1 MVSTPKGTAGRHRPE
16 RPPARGAR
24 KRADAP
30 PARSPRPLER
40 ILLPTDFSEGATL
53 ALRRVLQ
60 LPLAPN
66 ARLHIVHVMPE
77 DLPGKSRARATV
89 RKLLN
94 EAVDVVRSDERAR
107 QLKVTT
113 GVLQGR
119 PFVEI
124 IRCARMIDAELIV
137 IGRHGAGR
145 LHGMR
150 IGSTA
155 ERIVRHGDLPV
166 LVVNAKAARPYRRP
180 VIATALDDS
189 SRQVVTLALRI
200 VGRVKNI
207 VVLHSYHVPYEG
219 FVFAG
224 TDAAPTDYQL
234 AFRNRADAALERFIA
249 SLGDLDVTFEGV
261 LHRGDPRGA
270 IHAATAE
277 RRTDLLAIGA
287 HGRTGLSHAI
297 LGSVAEFAIRT
308 VACDVLISRPTRETY
323 GDSW

>member
-1 MVSTPKGTAGRHRPE
+1 MVSTPKGTAGRQRPQ
-16 RPPARGAR
+16 R
-24 KRADAP
+24 KRTAGTPTSADAS
-30 PARSPRPLER
+30 ASRSPRPLEC
-40 ILLPTDFSEGATL
+40 ILLPTDFSDGAAL

-60 LPLAPN
+60 LPLATN
-66 ARLHIVHVMPE
+66 ARLHIVHVMSE
-77 DLPGKSRARATV
+77 DLPGK
-89 RKLLN
+89 
-94 EAVDVVRSDERAR
+94 
-107 QLKVTT
+107 
-113 GVLQGR
+113 
-119 PFVEI
+119 I
-124 IRCARMIDAELIV
+124 IRCARMIDAALIV

-145 LHGMR
+145 LHGMH

-180 VIATALDDS
+180 MIATALDDS

-200 VGRVKNI
+200 VGQVKSI
-207 VVLHSYHVPYEG
+207 VVLHAYHVAYEG

-234 AFRNRADAALERFIA
+234 AFKNRAGASLARFIT
-249 SLGDLDVTFEGV
+249 SLSNLDVTCEGV

-287 HGRTGLSHAI
+287 HGRTGLPHAI

-308 VACDVLISRPTRETY
+308 VACDVLVSRPTRETH